1 MAPSDIQYLQQTFEF
16 RMFWLASLYYM
27 PADHSKWLSNIPKG
41 NKDSTAFR

>member
-16 RMFWLASLYYM
+16 HMFWLASLYYT
-27 PADHSKWLSNIPKG
+27 PVDQSKWWSNIPKG